1 MTSAVE
7 SPYGLSK
14 DFQWSPDYQCVLE
27 QIASSDIVE
36 PSTEW
41 GKLRDMIKYKIEQNV
56 ALFLTEAQGIWL
68 GEPPQPA
75 TGIPDNTGNLR
86 LPPFPPRGRNEL
98 NPHEAPRVHM
108 DPDEANDTKNLIFR
122 QLHEFD
128 DNPPFTIQRVC
139 ELCVSPMQHYK
150 FIGKYLRAVEKS
162 ILVTSTWDAFPP
174 EPPPRN
180 GFSMATVSIGP
191 LTQSVPTT
199 PMFSPIPF
207 LHDDARRSQSRS
219 PPPSPLTL
227 AAMEVTSSIEP
238 FNGTVPQRAIGLVD
252 ELDDPSPGHM
262 SDHPTAISSVTT
274 VESRPFLE
282 TLGSRFVKGSED
294 QTAMESEREM
304 IVDDA
309 DDKENEG

>member
-7 SPYGLSK
+7 SPHGLSK
-14 DFQWSPDYQCVLE
+14 DFKWNPDYQCVLE

-36 PSTEW
+36 PNTEW
-41 GKLRDMIKYKIEQNV
+41 EQLRDMIKYKIEQNV
-56 ALFLTEAQGIWL
+56 TLFLTEPQGVWL
-68 GEPPQPA
+68 GESPKPA
-75 TGIPDNTGNLR
+75 TGIPDSSGNLR

-108 DPDEANDTKNLIFR
+108 SPDEANDAKNLIFR

-174 EPPPRN
+174 EPPLPN

-227 AAMEVTSSIEP
+227 AAMEGTSSIEP
-238 FNGTVPQRAIGLVD
+238 LNDAMPQRAIGLVD

-274 VESRPFLE
+274 VVSRPFLE
-282 TLGSRFVKGSED
+282 TLGSRFVRGSED
-294 QTAMESEREM
+294 QTAMEREREM
-304 IVDDA
+304 VVDDV
-309 DDKENEG
+309 DDKENKG